1 VIRSRSNVACILAI
15 FVSMILSVVAAA
27 QVTITYGTNN
37 SLNDLT
43 ACRAEAE
50 AFMRSHPD
58 IRVEVVGI
66 GSTGDR
72 ILAAGMGGALPDVF
86 IVKEQ
91 YWGMVKRSGFVL
103 DLTDRVLR
111 SGLRLS
117 EFVPDHLEDVK
128 MDGRFYG
135 MPAQGYGSEGV
146 ELMAYNKDFFD
157 RAGLAYPTDDWT
169 WDEFVAISRKLT
181 RRSGDQVELWG
192 NTVGQPTNRHS
203 LRWFL
208 YAFGASVVDP
218 VNNTTGLTSSQAL
231 QAVQLADDLVTVY
244 GVSPPLAG
252 RGTGPFLAGQTAI
265 FGGGRSD
272 IQAAIEESGYRVG
285 VVMTPKGLEGARMDF
300 LYPPHVWAISKESRY
315 PDEAWIFLKW
325 LLEDPEPVTIRAQV
339 NTYATVPMISNI
351 RVFERTLPSH
361 LREEW
366 WPAIRR
372 YQPIRRKHD
381 RLGGVEDTLFAK
393 ISAQLKVFYAGE
405 QSLANAV
412 ANIRTEIES
421 MLREEGLIR

>member
-1 VIRSRSNVACILAI
+1 MIRSRSNVACILAI

-135 MPAQGYGSEGV
+135 MR
-146 ELMAYNKDFFD
+146 L
-157 RAGLAYPTDDWT
+157 
-169 WDEFVAISRKLT
+169 
-181 RRSGDQVELWG
+181 
-192 NTVGQPTNRHS
+192 
-203 LRWFL
+203 
-208 YAFGASVVDP
+208 
-218 VNNTTGLTSSQAL
+218 
-231 QAVQLADDLVTVY
+231 
-244 GVSPPLAG
+244 
-252 RGTGPFLAGQTAI
+252 RGTA
-265 FGGGRSD
+265 
-272 IQAAIEESGYRVG
+272 
-285 VVMTPKGLEGARMDF
+285 PKASIDGL
-300 LYPPHVWAISKESRY
+300 
-315 PDEAWIFLKW
+315 
-325 LLEDPEPVTIRAQV
+325 
-339 NTYATVPMISNI
+339 
-351 RVFERTLPSH
+351 
-361 LREEW
+361 
-366 WPAIRR
+366 
-372 YQPIRRKHD
+372 
-381 RLGGVEDTLFAK
+381 
-393 ISAQLKVFYAGE
+393 
-405 QSLANAV
+405 
-412 ANIRTEIES
+412 
-421 MLREEGLIR
+421 

>member
-1 VIRSRSNVACILAI
+1 
-15 FVSMILSVVAAA
+15 
-27 QVTITYGTNN
+27 
-37 SLNDLT
+37 
-43 ACRAEAE
+43 
-50 AFMRSHPD
+50 MRSHPD

-192 NTVGQPTNRHS
+192 
-203 LRWFL
+203 
-208 YAFGASVVDP
+208 
-218 VNNTTGLTSSQAL
+218 
-231 QAVQLADDLVTVY
+231 
-244 GVSPPLAG
+244 
-252 RGTGPFLAGQTAI
+252 
-265 FGGGRSD
+265 
-272 IQAAIEESGYRVG
+272 
-285 VVMTPKGLEGARMDF
+285 
-300 LYPPHVWAISKESRY
+300 
-315 PDEAWIFLKW
+315 
-325 LLEDPEPVTIRAQV
+325 
-339 NTYATVPMISNI
+339 
-351 RVFERTLPSH
+351 
-361 LREEW
+361 
-366 WPAIRR
+366 
-372 YQPIRRKHD
+372 
-381 RLGGVEDTLFAK
+381 
-393 ISAQLKVFYAGE
+393 
-405 QSLANAV
+405 
-412 ANIRTEIES
+412 
-421 MLREEGLIR
+421 